1 MAHSDWT
8 QWNQLN
14 QLSTLIYSKDMY
26 HLLSPSLV
34 SSLVLVVDPGEVG
47 DDDGHRQGDDEDS

>member
-1 MAHSDWT
+1 
-8 QWNQLN
+8 
-14 QLSTLIYSKDMY
+14 MY

-47 DDDGHRQGDDEDS
+47 DNHGHRQGDDEDS